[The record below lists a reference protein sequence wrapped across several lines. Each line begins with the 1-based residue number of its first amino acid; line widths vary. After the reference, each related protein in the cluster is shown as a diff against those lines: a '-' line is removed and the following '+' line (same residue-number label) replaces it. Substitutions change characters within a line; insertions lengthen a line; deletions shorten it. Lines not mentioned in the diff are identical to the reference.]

1 MFEKVKAQ
9 FLSKLI
15 RKCLSGALS
24 LAVAALMLA
33 APAFAQLGAPAGS
46 SQGTQATQLPLSG
59 RTAQSSG
66 SVKTSE
72 APAPSTTATV
82 NTLSPSVQVQG
93 AYAGSTPSI
102 AKMPFNGKLGLRE
115 AVERGLAYNL
125 GGTGATQ
132 AVRQGSGQRKV
143 ALSGLLPNIN
153 GTVNE
158 NVQTT
163 DLRAEGFRFNFPGFS
178 IPAVI
183 GPFNYID
190 LRAHLSQSLF
200 DLAAINNFRAASEQA
215 RATQYSAQ
223 DARELIMLAVGGAYL
238 QTIAARARVASEE
251 AQLQSAN
258 AVFDQSKQQQGQGLI
273 AKVDADRNEV
283 QALTHQQRLLSLKND
298 LAKQKINLARMIGLP
313 PNDQY
318 DLSDEVPFAP
328 AAPLTI
334 ETALAQAMQQRAD
347 LKAAEAQVRA
357 AERAHSSARAERY
370 PSLGATADYGGIGV
384 NPAQLQ
390 TTYTASASLKIP
402 IWQGGKAEGD
412 IQQADA
418 ALDQRRAEYED
429 LKGQI
434 ESDVRSAYLDLQAA
448 ASQVEV
454 AQRNVEVNKE
464 ALELTRQKVEVGVID
479 NVTFVQAQEEVTNA
493 QFDFING
500 VFAFNVAKLSLA
512 RAMGRASDGLPEIA
526 KAP

>member
-1 MFEKVKAQ
+1 M
-9 FLSKLI
+9 
-15 RKCLSGALS
+15 
-24 LAVAALMLA
+24 
-33 APAFAQLGAPAGS
+33 
-46 SQGTQATQLPLSG
+46 
-59 RTAQSSG
+59 
-66 SVKTSE
+66 
-72 APAPSTTATV
+72 
-82 NTLSPSVQVQG
+82 
-93 AYAGSTPSI
+93 
-102 AKMPFNGKLGLRE
+102 
-115 AVERGLAYNL
+115 
-125 GGTGATQ
+125 
-132 AVRQGSGQRKV
+132 
-143 ALSGLLPNIN
+143 
-153 GTVNE
+153 
-158 NVQTT
+158 
-163 DLRAEGFRFNFPGFS
+163 
-178 IPAVI
+178 
-183 GPFNYID
+183 
-190 LRAHLSQSLF
+190 
-200 DLAAINNFRAASEQA
+200 
-215 RATQYSAQ
+215 
-223 DARELIMLAVGGAYL
+223 
-238 QTIAARARVASEE
+238 ASEE

-328 AAPLTI
+328 AAPMTV
-334 ETALAQAMQQRAD
+334 EDALAQAFQQRAD
-347 LKAAEAQVRA
+347 LKAADAQVHA
-357 AERAHSSARAERY
+357 AERAHSAARAERY
-370 PSLGATADYGGIGV
+370 PSLGVTADYGGIGV

-390 TTYTASASLKIP
+390 TTYTAAASLKIP

-454 AQRNVEVNKE
+454 AQRNVDVNKE

-479 NVTFVQAQEEVTNA
+479 NVTYVQAQEEVTNA